1 MNAVD
6 CIEEL
11 AYNLSSVVKTE
22 TRGMNWD
29 QWDQADMEL
38 KPDNWRTE
46 YFDAKG
52 RVAVPNRM
60 NFRENSN
67 TAFDPPRFR
76 KIMLQILY
84 HGYGCIY
91 ARRYDGTLFCHS
103 FAHFFWHYSFYF

>member
-1 MNAVD
+1 MNAAAKVD
-6 CIEEL
+6 CIEKL

-22 TRGMNWD
+22 TGGMNWD

-60 NFRENSN
+60 NFRKNSN
-67 TAFDPPRFR
+67 TALDPPWFSENYVA
-76 KIMLQILY
+76 IFY
-84 HGYGCIY
+84 EYGRIY
-91 ARRYDGTLFCHS
+91 VRRYES
-103 FAHFFWHYSFYF
+103 QIV

>member
-1 MNAVD
+1 MNAAAKVD

-22 TRGMNWD
+22 TGGMNWH

-60 NFRENSN
+60 NFPENSN
-67 TAFDPPRFR
+67 TAFDPPSFSEYYAANF
-76 KIMLQILY
+76 LQWKWL
-84 HGYGCIY
+84 HTCKE
-91 ARRYDGTLFCHS
+91 L
-103 FAHFFWHYSFYF
+103 

>member
-1 MNAVD
+1 MNAGAKVD
-6 CIEEL
+6 CIEKL

-22 TRGMNWD
+22 TGGMNWD

-38 KPDNWRTE
+38 KPDNWRTD

-67 TAFDPPRFR
+67 TAFDPPLVLGKLCCKFF
-76 KIMLQILY
+76 MMVMVAYMQ
-84 HGYGCIY
+84 GGMMEPFFV
-91 ARRYDGTLFCHS
+91 TLLRT
-103 FAHFFWHYSFYF
+103 FFGD